1 MTLHTFGALVFVT
14 FALAL
19 GGLFAL
25 IIYLLGAAL
34 LGALP

>member
-1 MTLHTFGALVFVT
+1 MTLHTFGALAFVA

-25 IIYLLGAAL
+25 IIYLLGTAV